1 MAQLKKGTR
10 IVGAERSKLASDM
23 RKKYDGGTSIRALA
37 DASGRSYGFVHRVL
51 KESGTKLRGRGG
63 ATRRKKGS

>member
-1 MAQLKKGTR
+1 VAQLKKGTR
-10 IVGAERSKLASDM
+10 IVGAERTKLASDM

-37 DASGRSYGFVHRVL
+37 DSSGRSYGFVHRVL